1 MGCLEASAKEKF
13 CSHSSFLGA
22 PLAGCRY
29 PRAAGGFN
37 LWPLDD
43 WLVLVHPLP
52 RGSQKTPRV
61 QVLAQGPTAVRADG
75 WGFVYRGPKYHP
87 LALRHWEQFDKFD

>member
-1 MGCLEASAKEKF
+1 MHIPGAL
-13 CSHSSFLGA
+13 SS
-22 PLAGCRY
+22 
-29 PRAAGGFN
+29 FN

-43 WLVLVHPLP
+43 GTILVCP
-52 RGSQKTPRV
+52 RAWGSQKTLRV

-75 WGFVYRGPKYHP
+75 WRFVYQGPKYHP

>member
-1 MGCLEASAKEKF
+1 MQVSQGPLVVLTFRHLMIEC
-13 CSHSSFLGA
+13 FLSI
-22 PLAGCRY
+22 P
-29 PRAAGGFN
+29 
-37 LWPLDD
+37 
-43 WLVLVHPLP
+43 VP